1 MQNNFKS
8 KCSLAVVFILI
19 IIGLFYLLNSKTP
32 FFSAAPTKVFAPENY
47 PAGTTVSLYK
57 NTPPGFPREIISEN
71 KELNYSGTVQAPD
84 GGTQITVSYISDKNI
99 PELVKMY
106 KISLPKNGWTIS
118 ESAVEDKVA
127 TISAFKTIERLII
140 TTATAEDKGTMVT
153 FQYEK

>member
-1 MQNNFKS
+1 MDIKKS
-8 KCSLAVVFILI
+8 KYVLVVGIILI
-19 IIGLFYLLNSKTP
+19 LAGLFYFFNLKNSKV
-32 FFSAAPTKVFAPENY
+32 APYQVLSPEGY
-47 PAGTTVSLYK
+47 EIGTTVSLYK

-118 ESAVEDKVA
+118 ESAVDDKVA
-127 TISAFKTIERLII
+127 TISAFKTIERIII